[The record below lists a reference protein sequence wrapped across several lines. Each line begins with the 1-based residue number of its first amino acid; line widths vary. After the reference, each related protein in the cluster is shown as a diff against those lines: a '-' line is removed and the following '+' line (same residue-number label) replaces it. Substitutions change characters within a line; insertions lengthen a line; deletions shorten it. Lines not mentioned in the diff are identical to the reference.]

1 MAGMNRSFKAP
12 PKQWFSDKVSSLGE
26 IKPKL
31 AGRYLVKNLLE
42 PGCVSILYG
51 PSNSGKS
58 LVALDLAMHVAAG
71 HDWHGNKVRGR
82 SGQVLYIC
90 SEGVRGFKNRISAV
104 AIWGPELFA
113 DAKRKAG
120 FSLFSGAVDF
130 SSAKTVAE
138 IIAQLQVRKL
148 APDLV
153 VIGTLARNFGQG
165 DENSV
170 RDMVS
175 FISNVERLAE
185 AFGAHVIIVH
195 HTGKDRTKNA
205 RGSSAL
211 NAAVSTEIKVT
222 NASGKSVVIEVIKQR
237 DLPVGRALS
246 FKIKTVDL
254 GTDEDGE
261 NVAAPYIVFEKFGAQ
276 GCETTGLR
284 GQPGRALDVLRGLAS
299 ERVVGTG
306 SAPGRGVIPT
316 LARAE
321 WSLARSSGEVR
332 AGCWA
337 AMDVLR

>member
-1 MAGMNRSFKAP
+1 
-12 PKQWFSDKVSSLGE
+12 
-26 IKPKL
+26 
-31 AGRYLVKNLLE
+31 
-42 PGCVSILYG
+42 
-51 PSNSGKS
+51 
-58 LVALDLAMHVAAG
+58 
-71 HDWHGNKVRGR
+71 
-82 SGQVLYIC
+82 
-90 SEGVRGFKNRISAV
+90 
-104 AIWGPELFA
+104 
-113 DAKRKAG
+113 
-120 FSLFSGAVDF
+120 
-130 SSAKTVAE
+130 
-138 IIAQLQVRKL
+138 
-148 APDLV
+148 
-153 VIGTLARNFGQG
+153 
-165 DENSV
+165 
-170 RDMVS
+170 MVS

>member
-1 MAGMNRSFKAP
+1 M
-12 PKQWFSDKVSSLGE
+12 
-26 IKPKL
+26 
-31 AGRYLVKNLLE
+31 
-42 PGCVSILYG
+42 
-51 PSNSGKS
+51 
-58 LVALDLAMHVAAG
+58 
-71 HDWHGNKVRGR
+71 
-82 SGQVLYIC
+82 
-90 SEGVRGFKNRISAV
+90 
-104 AIWGPELFA
+104 
-113 DAKRKAG
+113 
-120 FSLFSGAVDF
+120 
-130 SSAKTVAE
+130 AE

-276 GCETTGLR
+276 GCET
-284 GQPGRALDVLRGLAS
+284 V
-299 ERVVGTG
+299 
-306 SAPGRGVIPT
+306 
-316 LARAE
+316 
-321 WSLARSSGEVR
+321 
-332 AGCWA
+332 
-337 AMDVLR
+337 